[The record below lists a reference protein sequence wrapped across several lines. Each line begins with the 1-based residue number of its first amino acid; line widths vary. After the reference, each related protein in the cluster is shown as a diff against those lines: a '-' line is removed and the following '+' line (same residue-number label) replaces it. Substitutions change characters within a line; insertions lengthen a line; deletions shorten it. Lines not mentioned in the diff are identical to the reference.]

1 VDDYGNVY
9 VVWHD
14 LTDYNGAGT
23 DADIFYRSWNAT
35 SNMWTTTEVVSTGF
49 SGTSYYPSI
58 AVDDYGNVY
67 VVWHDLT
74 DYNGAGTDWDIFYK
88 RWNAITNMWMMT
100 EVVSTGLSGNS
111 YYASIAMD
119 DYGNVN
125 VVWQDL
131 TDYNGAGTDWD
142 IFYKRW
148 NATNNTWMTT
158 AVVSTGLSG
167 NSNSP
172 SIAMDDYGNVYMVW
186 YDITDYNGAGTD
198 ADIFYRKLLFDIEAP
213 IITINA
219 PIMNQ
224 EFKEFTPA
232 FDISIDEPYLDST
245 WYTIDG
251 GVTNI
256 SFTGLTG
263 IIDQDVWFDTPYGYV
278 TIRFYAKDDSGNVGF
293 KDVIVVKN
301 VLDLII
307 DAPIMNQVFGEY
319 APAFEISINNPNI
332 DSTWYTLDG
341 GAINISFTGLI
352 GVIDQVQWDTVP
364 EGYVTI
370 RFYANDTQGN
380 LYYDDVIVVKDT
392 STPSP
397 SPGGIPG
404 YNTLLLIGIICVVS
418 VILIKKRNKNKV

>member
-1 VDDYGNVY
+1 
-9 VVWHD
+9 
-14 LTDYNGAGT
+14 
-23 DADIFYRSWNAT
+23 
-35 SNMWTTTEVVSTGF
+35 MTTE
-49 SGTSYYPSI
+49 
-58 AVDDYGNVY
+58 
-67 VVWHDLT
+67 
-74 DYNGAGTDWDIFYK
+74 
-88 RWNAITNMWMMT
+88 
-100 EVVSTGLSGNS
+100 
-111 YYASIAMD
+111 
-119 DYGNVN
+119 
-125 VVWQDL
+125 
-131 TDYNGAGTDWD
+131 
-142 IFYKRW
+142 
-148 NATNNTWMTT
+148 
-158 AVVSTGLSG
+158 VVSTGLSG

-172 SIAMDDYGNVYMVW
+172 SIAMDDYGNVYVVW

-198 ADIFYRKLLFDIEAP
+198 EDIFYRKLLFDIEAP

-251 GVTNI
+251 GVKNI

-263 IIDQDVWFDTPYGYV
+263 IIDQDAWFDTPYGYV